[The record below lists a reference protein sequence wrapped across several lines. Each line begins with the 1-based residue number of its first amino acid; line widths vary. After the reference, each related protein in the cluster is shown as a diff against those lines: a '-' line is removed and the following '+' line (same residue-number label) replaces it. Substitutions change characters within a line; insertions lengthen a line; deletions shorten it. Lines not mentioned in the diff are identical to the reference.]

1 MDRDGTVLPDGQHQL
16 LVYKVE
22 DAARFKDPSVSYL
35 QLPYS
40 TKQVQSVTVQATSSL
55 GSSSPSCASFQRNG
69 RESVTVAFYLCST
82 KLTQNG
88 KNPLE
93 RNVTKKRRI
102 YNHFPRIFTANL
114 LSLLKWK
121 SHPERITDTLNL
133 VMRLRGEE
141 LVKFLQD
148 VLDSLFVMFSDAEG
162 NATPHSGLVFEVLVI
177 QISFLFNIIV

>member
-16 LVYKVE
+16 IIYKVE
-22 DAARFKDPSVSYL
+22 DPVRFKDPASSYL
-35 QLPYS
+35 TLPYS
-40 TKQVQSVTVQATSSL
+40 TKQVNTMAVLAASAIPSST
-55 GSSSPSCASFQRNG
+55 PPCALFQRSG

-88 KNPLE
+88 NTILSARQTILKLKSFFINS
-93 RNVTKKRRI
+93 
-102 YNHFPRIFTANL
+102 ANL

-177 QISFLFNIIV
+177 YSNLNIFFEYF